1 MVRVVVVA
9 DATETLY
16 SERLN
21 RKILLFNIGI
31 YVLYK
36 ILTIIIQLIQKYGA
50 CVFVILVEME
60 NKK

>member
-50 CVFVILVEME
+50 CVFVILFEME